1 MISGF
6 HCRSRLILQSDRQ
19 HFQNKG
25 GISLDN
31 LKRWWRDRSSAEK
44 IASVISFLLVLSLA
58 CFLIFLL
65 RKWIGY
71 ALIFALIWL
80 IMAAPDIEEQL
91 EKRFLGASASCS
103 HCVGCNTIYSLA
115 NQIVFQAARQCDV
128 VGIRPPRSQ
137 TDVQTVCAVPPSG
150 YVCFYFVLLHIADNS
165 QKHPLEAV
173 QAFLTRRILDASQ
186 AYAQYFYDI
195 PVKGLYLDSI
205 VEADEHTYTIRV
217 VPICPFNTSYFEH
230 RKRQISSLR
239 ITNKAS
245 NEVVYDDELQQHP

>member
-91 EKRFLGASASCS
+91 EK
-103 HCVGCNTIYSLA
+103 
-115 NQIVFQAARQCDV
+115 
-128 VGIRPPRSQ
+128 
-137 TDVQTVCAVPPSG
+137 
-150 YVCFYFVLLHIADNS
+150 
-165 QKHPLEAV
+165 PLRW
-173 QAFLTRRILDASQ
+173 L
-186 AYAQYFYDI
+186 
-195 PVKGLYLDSI
+195 
-205 VEADEHTYTIRV
+205 
-217 VPICPFNTSYFEH
+217 
-230 RKRQISSLR
+230 
-239 ITNKAS
+239 
-245 NEVVYDDELQQHP
+245 